1 MKAST
6 SRSSSTTT
14 NPYAIQ
20 AFQNAQAAL
29 PTAFSP
35 VTGSQIDGFM
45 NPYQSSVIDATT
57 ARNTQNQQM
66 ALNQIGDQAQRAGA
80 FGGSRQ
86 GVAEAL
92 TRGQFDLNNQQT
104 AAQLNS
110 QNYGQALQVA
120 MMQNQDINQYPL
132 AVQGLLGN
140 LARGTQSKSTGS
152 ATAIGLQIGDDNTS
166 QSLGTDVLKA
176 MEMGV

>member
-20 AFQNAQAAL
+20 AFQNAQARL

-57 ARNTQNQQM
+57 ARSNQDQQM

-104 AAQLNS
+104 VAGLNS
-110 QNYGQALQVA
+110 QNYDQALQAA
-120 MMQNQDINQYPL
+120 MMQNQEINQYPL

-140 LARGTQSKSTGS
+140 LARGTQTNSTEKASSMSLSFNPTVSSPNG
-152 ATAIGLQIGDDNTS
+152 NV
-166 QSLGTDVLKA
+166 SLG
-176 MEMGV
+176 GNF